1 VAAVAV
7 LKDVPFVLLASGRQ
21 PEKELVERC
30 AAEGITLAGTRLS
43 SFEAAGKLWETG
55 QRVME

>member
-1 VAAVAV
+1 VAV